1 MGIWLGLCSLKAGF
15 AATSVVPCG
24 HSCAVQCSGTAWRK
38 CCLSPLTPA
47 RACLQQCREA
57 LKRTQALKERMSK
70 HGGAGGAFT
79 PDGGS
84 AGGDSAISQPGGS
97 QPGTLSATG
106 AGRPAEATT
115 LTEASQGGS
124 GVLPQT
130 QGSSMA
136 SARTGSTD
144 IPPEICL
151 TEDDVS
157 DPSPRYARA
166 SLAATLSAAEL
177 FYIASQSQLQ
187 EGMPEL
193 RRSSSSSTS
202 QQQQDVADRL
212 LGNITVRKHN
222 PPAAEPGSGDS
233 QAAQDTAA
241 QFSSPIRNVLGEG
254 RPGDRWLHSDAVA
267 VPYSI

>member
-1 MGIWLGLCSLKAGF
+1 ML
-15 AATSVVPCG
+15 
-24 HSCAVQCSGTAWRK
+24 
-38 CCLSPLTPA
+38 PLTPA

-57 LKRTQALKERMSK
+57 LRRTQALKERMSK

-79 PDGGS
+79 PQASADGGS
-84 AGGDSAISQPGGS
+84 ATSQPGGS

-106 AGRPAEATT
+106 VGRPDEAST
-115 LTEASQGGS
+115 LTAASQGGS
-124 GVLPQT
+124 GALPPT

-136 SARTGSTD
+136 SARAGSTE
-144 IPPEICL
+144 IPPKICL

-187 EGMPEL
+187 EGKPDL
-193 RRSSSSSTS
+193 RRSSSSSTP

-212 LGNITVRKHN
+212 LGNVTVRKH
-222 PPAAEPGSGDS
+222 PAPAAEPGSGDS
-233 QAAQDTAA
+233 QLAQDHAAQP
-241 QFSSPIRNVLGEG
+241 SSPIRNVLGEG
-254 RPGDRWLHSDAVA
+254 RPGDCWLHSAAVNSPLYLA
-267 VPYSI
+267 RASAGLWEGPVGESS

>member
-1 MGIWLGLCSLKAGF
+1 
-15 AATSVVPCG
+15 
-24 HSCAVQCSGTAWRK
+24 
-38 CCLSPLTPA
+38 
-47 RACLQQCREA
+47 
-57 LKRTQALKERMSK
+57 MSK

-79 PDGGS
+79 PRASADSGS
-84 AGGDSAISQPGGS
+84 ATLQPGGS

-106 AGRPAEATT
+106 AGKPAEAST

-124 GVLPQT
+124 GALRQP

-157 DPSPRYARA
+157 NPSPRYARA

-187 EGMPEL
+187 EGGPDL
-193 RRSSSSSTS
+193 RRSSSGSTP
-202 QQQQDVADRL
+202 QQRQDVADRL
-212 LGNITVRKHN
+212 LGNVTVRKHP

-233 QAAQDTAA
+233 QPAQDAA
-241 QFSSPIRNVLGEG
+241 AHPGSPIRNVLGEG
-254 RPGDRWLHSDAVA
+254 RPGDCWLHSDAVA
-267 VPYSI
+267 IHHSTWSEPLLVCGRNLWERPVNG